1 MGVID
6 IGRGPENSIKLG
18 TRQKVTT
25 PGPETNA
32 IRASPAVTVRAVRSR
47 VVPEAHPASR
57 DRAVQILGI
66 PFE

>member
-6 IGRGPENSIKLG
+6 IGRGPETSIRLG
-18 TRQKVTT
+18 TRQNVMN

-32 IRASPAVTVRAVRSR
+32 IRVSPAATVRAVQNR

-57 DRAVQILGI
+57 DKAVQILGI
-66 PFE
+66 PLK